1 MRKLLFVFGSFIKIE
16 IQNHPDQTTLR
27 KSRVRLNTLSKNIL
41 SPLIDATLQKT
52 AFDGMIKSDEGIG
65 EN

>member
-1 MRKLLFVFGSFIKIE
+1 LLFVFGSFIKIE
-16 IQNHPDQTTLR
+16 FQNHPDQTTLQ
-27 KSRVRLNTLSKNIL
+27 KSRVRLNTLPKNIL
-41 SPLIDATLQKT
+41 SPLIDATLQIT